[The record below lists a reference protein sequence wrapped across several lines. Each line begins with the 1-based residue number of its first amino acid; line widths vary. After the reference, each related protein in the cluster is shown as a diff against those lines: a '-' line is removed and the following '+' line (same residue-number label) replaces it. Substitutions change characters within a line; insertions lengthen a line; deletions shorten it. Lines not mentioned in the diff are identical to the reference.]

1 MKYKKDFCIMPE
13 DEFWRTERFPGSHR
27 HEVFGGRGRRELSI
41 EDGLVIFLTPE
52 MHDMSDKGIHFNKE
66 FRDYSHRVGQKAWQE
81 YYNKTKE
88 DFIARYG
95 KSYL

>member
-1 MKYKKDFCIMPE
+1 MSKKEEFCIMPK
-13 DEFWRTERFPGSHR
+13 DMFWQTEREYGLVR

-52 MHDMSDKGIHFNKE
+52 MHNVTDKGIHFNKQFDLYAKRIGE
-66 FRDYSHRVGQKAWQE
+66 KRWIE
-81 YYNKTKE
+81 YYNKTEE
-88 DFIARYG
+88 DFIKRYG

>member
-1 MKYKKDFCIMPE
+1 MEKEEFCIMPK
-13 DEFWRTERFPGSHR
+13 DSFWSNKREPGLVR
-27 HEVFGGRGRRELSI
+27 HEIFGGTARRQLSI

-52 MHDMSDKGIHFNKE
+52 MHNMSDKGIHFNKE
-66 FRDYSHRVGQKAWQE
+66 FRDYSHRVGQKVWQE
-81 YYNKTKE
+81 YYHKTKE